1 MEPGRKEAR
10 QEADAN
16 RHDPGNYPLAGQLA
30 EIRDLLRDA
39 FPRAKSVHL
48 EFDGT
53 FKAHIDVREGELVPA
68 IEAQLAHID
77 NGRFIQVEHGATP
90 HHPFLHRISA
100 VISA

>member
-1 MEPGRKEAR
+1 MDTGSTRPQDAEPG
-10 QEADAN
+10 
-16 RHDPGNYPLAGQLA
+16 PGNQPIAGQLA
-30 EIRDLLRDA
+30 EIRESLRAA
-39 FPRAKSVHL
+39 FPRAKSVLL

-77 NGRFIQVEHGATP
+77 NGRFTRVEHGATP